1 MSLQLDR
8 SDTWTCALLGG
19 LLAAPFTALQV
30 IQSPDSI
37 MFNMVVVGGALAGY
51 LVKRRGGNGTAT
63 GLRAGFVGGLPA
75 LWGVAEF
82 VWSIPSV
89 ANPLWFQAVGVAMG
103 LSVGALAML
112 IPALG
117 GALAG
122 RFGGWLAE
130 RQGHP
135 RVPAAGG

>member
-37 MFNMVVVGGALAGY
+37 MFNMVVVGGALAG
-51 LVKRRGGNGTAT
+51 
-63 GLRAGFVGGLPA
+63 
-75 LWGVAEF
+75 
-82 VWSIPSV
+82 
-89 ANPLWFQAVGVAMG
+89 
-103 LSVGALAML
+103 
-112 IPALG
+112 
-117 GALAG
+117 